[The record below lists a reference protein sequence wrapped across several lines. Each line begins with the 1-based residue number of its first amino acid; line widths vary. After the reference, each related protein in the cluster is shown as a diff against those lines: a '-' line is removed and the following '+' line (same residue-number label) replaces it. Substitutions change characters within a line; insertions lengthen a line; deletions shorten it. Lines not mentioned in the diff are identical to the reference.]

1 MTATLQSLSLPQLQ
15 LFRRGK
21 VRDTY
26 VVDGNLLMVA
36 TDRISAFDVVLP
48 TPIPRKG
55 IVLTQLSRFWFDLT
69 KSTTPNHLIT
79 ADPARFPE
87 ELKPFLAQLSG
98 RSMLVKLA
106 ERIDIECVVRG
117 FLAGSAWAEYRT
129 HGTVAGE
136 SMPAGMRQAERLP
149 EPIFTPAMKADSG
162 HDVNI
167 SITELRGRIGEEL
180 ATQLETA
187 SKNVYE
193 YAADFAARRG
203 ILIAD
208 TKFEFGFVDGELTLI
223 DEVLTPDSSRF
234 WDAAFHQPSH
244 RKSGRYRSRVSSTRP
259 GSAELRQAIHSGL
272 AGVDRVGQ
280 DATGTRRAA
289 ERRGRHRR
297 SLSRSVQTHN
307 GFAALATGGAGIVTS
322 ESIWNVD
329 VIVMPKNGVN
339 DPEGEAI
346 LGGLKMLGYD
356 SVGKVRAGRLIRLE
370 IAAADEAKAKERA
383 SAMADQLLANPVIEV
398 FDVTVAGRATEVA
411 AR

>member
-117 FLAGSAWAEYRT
+117 VLAGSAWAEYRT

-234 WDAAFHQPSH
+234 WDAAFHQP
-244 RKSGRYRSRVSSTRP
+244 GRDQPSFDKQFIRDWLESTGWDKTPP
-259 GSAELRQAIHSGL
+259 GPD
-272 AGVDRVGQ
+272 VPP
-280 DATGTRRAA
+280 
-289 ERRGRHRR
+289 
-297 SLSRSVQTHN
+297 SV
-307 GFAALATGGAGIVTS
+307 
-322 ESIWNVD
+322 
-329 VIVMPKNGVN
+329 
-339 DPEGEAI
+339 
-346 LGGLKMLGYD
+346 
-356 SVGKVRAGRLIRLE
+356 
-370 IAAADEAKAKERA
+370 
-383 SAMADQLLANPVIEV
+383 
-398 FDVTVAGRATEVA
+398 VAGTA
-411 AR
+411 ARYHEAYKRITGSPLWLQVEQES